1 MIVMELAKGG
11 ELGEYL
17 EKTGKMTEEKAKGA
31 QIFRIFGKLDE
42 IGGWFFWILVVLRQ
56 AEELE
61 KRVSGRVAPTRHFA
75 GDRCNCVSPELSE
88 GPLLIFSLMGCL
100 CETSSKKNKW
110 IHMNISSSAQFY
122 IAMEGHV
129 QFLMRR
135 PFWNAWSGVFHSRSW
150 KTPSM
155 LGSAMGPWPRHLQA
169 SPVRYPAHALQ
180 ERTSSGPEIRQH
192 PAAWR
197 VGIDVGIEWWLWIS
211 VKCSSQ
217 SWSSTLNSLNGAHP
231 IFIDF

>member
-100 CETSSKKNKW
+100 CETSSKKTNEFTWTSVLQPNFILQWKDMFNSW
-110 IHMNISSSAQFY
+110 WEDLFEMLEVGFSIQGLEKRRQCLARPWGHGRGIFKQVLSAIQHMHSKNVLHRDLKSDNILPHDVLGLTLGLSDDYEYLSSAHPNLE
-122 IAMEGHV
+122 A
-129 QFLMRR
+129 
-135 PFWNAWSGVFHSRSW
+135 
-150 KTPSM
+150 
-155 LGSAMGPWPRHLQA
+155 
-169 SPVRYPAHALQ
+169 VR
-180 ERTSSGPEIRQH
+180 
-192 PAAWR
+192 
-197 VGIDVGIEWWLWIS
+197 
-211 VKCSSQ
+211 
-217 SWSSTLNSLNGAHP
+217 
-231 IFIDF
+231 